1 MRVVASACVALA
13 LTACATPYGKYG
25 LLGGFS
31 DARIDENTFSISVD
45 TNGFTSQMT
54 TSMHAIYR
62 AAELSLENGFD
73 YFTIVGAENGST
85 AMAVAMPG
93 AAATNTTIATTGTTA
108 HARSTTT
115 YSPTILAPAIFPN
128 ATLLVKA
135 FKGAKPEG
143 ATNAYDARSVVTF
156 LGPKIGAS
164 TATRP

>member
-1 MRVVASACVALA
+1 MRAVVSACVALM
-13 LTACATPYGKYG
+13 LIACATPYGKYG

-62 AAELSLENGFD
+62 AAELTLENGFD

-93 AAATNTTIATTGTTA
+93 AAITNTTISTAGATTR
-108 HARSTTT
+108 ARSTTT
-115 YSPTILAPAIFPN
+115 FAPTIVAPAIFPN

-135 FKGAKPEG
+135 FKGEKPEG
-143 ATNAYDARSVVTF
+143 ATNAYDAKSVLTY
-156 LGPKIGAS
+156 LGPKIGTS
-164 TATRP
+164 TTARP